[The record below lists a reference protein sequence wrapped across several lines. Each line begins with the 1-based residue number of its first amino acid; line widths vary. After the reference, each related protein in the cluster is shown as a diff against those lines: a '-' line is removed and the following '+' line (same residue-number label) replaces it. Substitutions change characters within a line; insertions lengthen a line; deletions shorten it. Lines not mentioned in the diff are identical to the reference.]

1 MSKAAITICASLNR
15 SDAATLRARA
25 PSPRPFCLHIHPH
38 VYANPISDSSTKH
51 TSSSIRFNLVP
62 RARSANSSH
71 YICEKMARNASLN
84 VWRETITQH
93 LRKYFLVV
101 FASEKRILW
110 IIYLLQYLC
119 LKKNDFILR
128 LRIWGYLRDTF
139 CCYIITF
146 DS

>member
-1 MSKAAITICASLNR
+1 MSKVAITLCASLNR

-62 RARSANSSH
+62 RARSANPSH

-84 VWRETITQH
+84 VWREIITQH
-93 LRKYFLVV
+93 LRKYIFSSFTYRRREFYVLYSLQCFSKKYIFY
-101 FASEKRILW
+101 FAFK
-110 IIYLLQYLC
+110 
-119 LKKNDFILR
+119 DLR
-128 LRIWGYLRDTF
+128 LHTRHVLL
-139 CCYIITF
+139 
-146 DS
+146 